1 MKYLIAF
8 LLTTSIV
15 TASDDIYCYK
25 NTETCPS
32 GSIIIAYEFR
42 TVGLHCDFDK
52 QMVTMPNESSSRG
65 ASFGGGVMC
74 VKRHKPRE
82 RKYFKK

>member
-1 MKYLIAF
+1 MKYLITF

-15 TASDDIYCYK
+15 TASDEIYCYK
-25 NTETCPS
+25 KTETCPS

-52 QMVTMPNESSSRG
+52 QMVTMPNESSSRNT
-65 ASFGGGVMC
+65 SFGGGVMC